1 MNDDLRSE
9 GEALPRPSTG
19 TPHPFVYKALI
30 GFALWFVL
38 AAWGFGMRRGYIALA
53 LAVVTWLV
61 GVAVA
66 LPSIFARFRR
76 RDYRQARVTSS
87 LRNWLRDDFEP
98 ATGRTRASLAM
109 LEIFV
114 PVAAAAIGLTLFAI
128 VKDVVT

>member
-1 MNDDLRSE
+1 MNDDLRSD
-9 GEALPRPSTG
+9 GENRSSTA

-38 AAWGFGMRRGYIALA
+38 AAWGFDVRRGYIALA

-87 LRNWLRDDFEP
+87 LRNWLRDDFES
-98 ATGRTRASLAM
+98 ATGRVRASFAM
-109 LEIFV
+109 IEIFV

-128 VKDVVT
+128 VRDVVT